1 VTQPQ
6 YGYGPPQGYPPPDPY
21 AQQGPYQPAPQY
33 GPPPGYQAPP
43 PAYGQP
49 GQYGPPP
56 GAPNPGY
63 GVPQQ
68 PPAPQGAKGTLDD
81 FYGQPSGTSGKGI
94 SWKNKPNGY
103 RYVGVV
109 RRTPQDSDVFQDSD
123 PQTKTLKTWRDGAP
137 KMVLPVPLDLVWLDA
152 WQQQEYADREAAVFL
167 RGGMRDEVTRAMQE
181 AGVSG
186 VPQQGALMDVT
197 LTHRKPG
204 NNIATNMY
212 AVVYRPA
219 GTWENDPAYAWV
231 AQQLNTTAP
240 NQQVAPAEQYPQQ
253 QPPAY
258 GAPYGGAPQGPYQQ
272 QAPAQYAAPAQAAPA
287 PNTQQYAQPQ
297 MATQQYGG
305 QAYDP
310 NNPMNQPYGIGAKG
324 YDPVGDAVQGNGP
337 LATPQQ
343 RAAVQQ
349 PQPQNQQYNDPSQVN
364 GQQQLP
370 YGNQPPQG
378 PQAQAGVTQSQ
389 LAPAQQQ
396 LLGRLT
402 GGQAG
407 PAGPVPAG
415 GPQGQQG

>member
-21 AQQGPYQPAPQY
+21 AQPPYVPGQAPGGWQPGYNQAPYQPN
-33 GPPPGYQAPP
+33 
-43 PAYGQP
+43 PAYGQPAP

-68 PPAPQGAKGTLDD
+68 PPVPQGAKGTLDD
-81 FYGQPSGTSGKGI
+81 FYGQPSGASGKGI

-123 PQTKTLKTWRDGAP
+123 PQTKTLKTWRDGSP

-152 WQQQEYADREAAVFL
+152 WQQQEYSDREAAVFL

-231 AQQLNTTAP
+231 AQQL
-240 NQQVAPAEQYPQQ
+240 QGGGAPAPQSQPQQ

-272 QAPAQYAAPAQAAPA
+272 QNPAQYGGAPSQAAPN
-287 PNTQQYAQPQ
+287 PQQYAPQGAQAYGGPAQQP
-297 MATQQYGG
+297 QYGG

-310 NNPMNQPYGIGAKG
+310 NTQGQVAQQQNAPQAPAQPA
-324 YDPVGDAVQGNGP
+324 
-337 LATPQQ
+337 
-343 RAAVQQ
+343 
-349 PQPQNQQYNDPSQVN
+349 PQPQNQQYSDPSQVN

-378 PQAQAGVTQSQ
+378 QQAQAGVTQSQ

-402 GGQAG
+402 GGQSG
-407 PAGPVPAG
+407 PAPAQAQEANPG
-415 GPQGQQG
+415 WPPQGS

>member
-123 PQTKTLKTWRDGAP
+123 PQSKQLKTWRDGSP

-181 AGVSG
+181 AGASG

-231 AQQLNTTAP
+231 AQQLSTTAP

-253 QPPAY
+253 QSPAY

-272 QAPAQYAAPAQAAPA
+272 QAPAQYAAPAQAAPN
-287 PNTQQYAQPQ
+287 PQQYAPQGVPAYGGQAQQP
-297 MATQQYGG
+297 QYGG

-310 NNPMNQPYGIGAKG
+310 NTQQQGQPPAGMQAPAGAPNAG
-324 YDPVGDAVQGNGP
+324 VQ
-337 LATPQQ
+337 
-343 RAAVQQ
+343 AAQ
-349 PQPQNQQYNDPSQVN
+349 PQQQYNDPSQVN

-402 GGQAG
+402 GAQV
-407 PAGPVPAG
+407 GPVPA
-415 GPQGQQG
+415 QGQQG